1 MSEEIRG
8 TCWSCGHGLVA
19 ADYGREAACPACG
32 KQTHACRNCRHYRPG
47 RPNDCFE
54 PMAERVVD
62 KTRANFCEYFEA
74 GKPPAAGTSG
84 PEPDALRR
92 AADSLFK

>member
-8 TCWSCGHGLVA
+8 TCWHCGHGLTA

-32 KQTHACRNCRHYRPG
+32 KETHVCRNCRHYRPG

-54 PMAERVVD
+54 PMAERVVN
-62 KTRANFCEYFEA
+62 KVRANFCGYFEA
-74 GKPPAAGTSG
+74 GKPAAAGSSATG
-84 PEPDALRR
+84 TDDLRR
-92 AADSLFK
+92 AAEDLFK